1 MTGPGLLW
9 GEEVLAAPGSGGV
22 VDRQGDLGR
31 GGHFNLRP
39 RAV

>member
-22 VDRQGDLGR
+22 VDRKGHLER
-31 GGHFNLRP
+31 GGHFHHHP